1 MHSMTVVLLLCLVAA
16 AVAHT
21 QYVYHPEEA
30 VDVPADELSPESEFY
45 PEHDRSLRSKR
56 SLLLLK
62 KKLLLGALGL
72 KAAKIGALGV
82 GAVALKKNHAPSWTV
97 EVVH

>member
-1 MHSMTVVLLLCLVAA
+1 MHSMTVVVLLCVVAA

-21 QYVYHPEEA
+21 QYSYYPEEN
-30 VDVPADELSPESEFY
+30 VEVPAEQLSPESEVHQ
-45 PEHDRSLRSKR
+45 EGALRSKR

-62 KKLLLGALGL
+62 KKLLLGAVGL

-82 GAVALKKNHAPSWTV
+82 GAFALKKNHAPSWTV